1 MKSHYSFG
9 RLILAVSVTACS
21 SESGKA
27 ERTIVDSVTV
37 ANSLPAP
44 MKAAVPQ
51 QPAQLP
57 PNRDSESAWPWT
69 LACSP
74 DTIRPGDTLTIRMST
89 PHGYELTVVREA
101 VGLGLSDFERSR
113 DRTTYR
119 VIDPL
124 IGRPRLRYSL
134 IPADQFREMPVLRL
148 PVDVTAP
155 PMVYGRDS
163 TLESVF
169 SQPGKYTI
177 NVGENMASD
186 YSNRVTQ
193 CSVTLVLPTH

>member
-1 MKSHYSFG
+1 MKSHYRFG
-9 RLILAVSVTACS
+9 RLLLAVGATACS
-21 SESGKA
+21 SESGKV
-27 ERTIVDSVTV
+27 ERTTVDSVTV
-37 ANSLPAP
+37 ADSLPAL
-44 MKAAVPQ
+44 MKALPQ

-57 PNRDSESAWPWT
+57 PNRESESAWPWT

-74 DTIRPGDTLTIRMST
+74 DTITQRDTLTIRMSI
-89 PHGYELTVVREA
+89 PHGNELSIVREA
-101 VGLGLSDFERSR
+101 VGVGLSDFERSR

-134 IPADQFREMPVLRL
+134 IPAAEFREMSVLRL

-163 TLESVF
+163 TLERVF

-177 NVGENMASD
+177 KVGENMASD

-193 CSVTLVLPTH
+193 CGVTLALPTG